1 MDDPIVTEP
10 LDEGAA
16 FMKEMKASKHDL
28 KKCIAIADALLD
40 EEEDGTPDAQA
51 GALTTQ
57 SSELIV
63 RSAKSV
69 EDSHQLIDAARE
81 IAKRHREDGPP

>member
-1 MDDPIVTEP
+1 MNTTEP

-16 FMKEMKASKHDL
+16 FIKEMKESKDDL

-40 EEEDGTPDAQA
+40 EDEDGTPDAEA

-57 SSELIV
+57 SRELIETA
-63 RSAKSV
+63 AKSV
-69 EDSHQLIDAARE
+69 EDSQQLIDAARE
-81 IAKRHREDGPP
+81 ISKRHREDGPP

>member
-1 MDDPIVTEP
+1 MDDPILTEP
-10 LDEGAA
+10 VDEGAA
-16 FMKEMKASKHDL
+16 FIKEMKESKHDL

-40 EEEDGTPDAQA
+40 EEEDGVPDAEA

-57 SSELIV
+57 SSQLIA
-63 RSAKSV
+63 RSVKSV

-81 IAKRHREDGPP
+81 ISKRHREDGPP

>member
-1 MDDPIVTEP
+1 MDTTEP

-40 EEEDGTPDAQA
+40 GDEDGTPDAQA
-51 GALTTQ
+51 GTLIAR
-57 SSELIV
+57 SSELIA

-81 IAKRHREDGPP
+81 IEKRHREDGPP